1 MSDDSVE
8 DFARQTGVT
17 AEQVRELIKATGR
30 DRAALVAAAAQ
41 LRALS
46 NGGRLPR
53 TRSEVDDEDGGIWGW
68 RNVLASAPE
77 WFPTDKAASVRSNL

>member
-46 NGGRLPR
+46 NGGPL
-53 TRSEVDDEDGGIWGW
+53 TQD
-68 RNVLASAPE
+68 
-77 WFPTDKAASVRSNL
+77 

>member
-1 MSDDSVE
+1 MADDKRERDLLDGSQNLSDDGVE

-46 NGGRLPR
+46 NGGPL
-53 TRSEVDDEDGGIWGW
+53 TQD
-68 RNVLASAPE
+68 
-77 WFPTDKAASVRSNL
+77 